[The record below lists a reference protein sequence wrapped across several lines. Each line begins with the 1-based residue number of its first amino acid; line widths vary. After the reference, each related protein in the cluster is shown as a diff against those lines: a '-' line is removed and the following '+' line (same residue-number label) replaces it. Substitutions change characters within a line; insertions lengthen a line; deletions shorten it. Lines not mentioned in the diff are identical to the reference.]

1 MFNPLDPAAA
11 PTPRARRLDTPEWRA
26 VLAALRPVS
35 AAVAAIADAELRRPS
50 YRPGLSL
57 DDAAFV
63 EGRKE
68 LWRDILA
75 ALQEG

>member
-1 MFNPLDPAAA
+1 MFNPLEPAAA
-11 PTPRARRLDTPEWRA
+11 PPPRARRLDTPDWRA

-35 AAVAAIADAELRRPS
+35 AAVAAIADAELRRPT

-57 DDAAFV
+57 DDAAFI

-68 LWRDILA
+68 MWREIMTG
-75 ALQEG
+75 LQEG